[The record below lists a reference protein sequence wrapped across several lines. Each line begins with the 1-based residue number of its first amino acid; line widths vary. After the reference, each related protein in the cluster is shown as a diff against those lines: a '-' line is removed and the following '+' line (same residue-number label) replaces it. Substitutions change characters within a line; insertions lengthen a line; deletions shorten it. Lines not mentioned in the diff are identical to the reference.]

1 MCIMMMTERFDAALA
16 YASALH
22 RSQFRKGTRIPYISH
37 LMAVSSL
44 VLEHGGNEDQAIAG
58 LLHDA
63 VEDQGG
69 IEVLQDIERRYGPA
83 VAEIVADCTDAWTD
97 PKPAWRARKEAYLA
111 KLPGEKP
118 GSLLVSLADKM
129 HNAGSILFDHSVIG
143 PEIWNRFSVRRDQTL
158 WYYRS
163 LSDVFTAALPGGFA
177 AEFARTVAALE
188 LCD

>member
-22 RSQFRKGTRIPYISH
+22 RRQFRKGARIPYISH

-69 IEVLQDIERRYGPA
+69 IEVLQEIERRYGPA

-97 PKPAWRARKEAYLA
+97 PKPAWRARKEAYLT

-118 GSLLVSLADKM
+118 GSLLVSLADKT
-129 HNAGSILFDHSVIG
+129 HNARSILFDHSMIG
-143 PEIWNRFSVRRDQTL
+143 AEIWNRFSVRRDQTL

-163 LSDVFTAALPGGFA
+163 LSDVFTDVLPGGLA
-177 AEFARTVAALE
+177 AEFARTVTALE
-188 LCD
+188 HCD